1 MQPIKSCRVR
11 NPMPCKENAM
21 KSMMMV
27 VVVAMVMAF
36 ITRCEKSN
44 TGTGD
49 SVVMSPENAR
59 LLEKIRTE
67 EAKLDEKDK
76 TILLRRKRLELIA
89 RKDYVGKREDAVD
102 EEYVAYYRDG
112 KLPASIAMVVPT
124 TPTSVPT
131 RPAATMAPAPA
142 PHQSASVATDADE
155 LVRKARRLTRLAQD
169 LEEGVQAD
177 EIRWGHDDYTVRC
190 GRAKWERAAKA
201 AEAARK
207 TAGI

>member
-1 MQPIKSCRVR
+1 
-11 NPMPCKENAM
+11 M
-21 KSMMMV
+21 K
-27 VVVAMVMAF
+27 MVMAALVALAMAF
-36 ITRCEKSN
+36 LGCGETKVASEPEKVA
-44 TGTGD
+44 
-49 SVVMSPENAR
+49 SVSPRNVR
-59 LLEKIRTE
+59 LYEKIRTGDE
-67 EAKLDEKDK
+67 ELKARVEKC
-76 TILLRRKRLELIA
+76 TLSRKRLLQIA
-89 RKDYVGKREDAVD
+89 QGSYVDKMEDAVE

-155 LVRKARRLTRLAQD
+155 LVRKARRLTRFAQD